1 MIGAAREFDRVIG
14 TNGGWTIKLRK
25 GKKMMAGISL
35 MTILVFLWG
44 LAITILWLYI
54 AWRAMRAHE
63 KLAQSVED
71 ISKKQ

>member
-1 MIGAAREFDRVIG
+1 MV
-14 TNGGWTIKLRK
+14 T
-25 GKKMMAGISL
+25 L
-35 MTILVFLWG
+35 MGFIAVLWG
-44 LAITILWLYI
+44 LAISILWLYI

>member
-1 MIGAAREFDRVIG
+1 MR
-14 TNGGWTIKLRK
+14 
-25 GKKMMAGISL
+25 AGISV
-35 MTILVFLWG
+35 MVILIFLWG
-44 LAITILWLYI
+44 LAITILWLYV

>member
-1 MIGAAREFDRVIG
+1 MR
-14 TNGGWTIKLRK
+14 
-25 GKKMMAGISL
+25 AGISVIG
-35 MTILVFLWG
+35 ILVFLWG